1 MGPGPGG
8 RRWSAQSGSVGK
20 RQPWLGEQ
28 PLLVPRYD
36 AFLSW
41 PAPALLEL
49 PLSCPLMWPLH
60 SKTAVTSTFLS
71 MSFQMPVTEECSILK
86 CVT

>member
-1 MGPGPGG
+1 MERTIGQC
-8 RRWSAQSGSVGK
+8 WEKAALA
-20 RQPWLGEQ
+20 WLQ
-28 PLLVPRYD
+28 PLLVPLYD

-71 MSFQMPVTEECSILK
+71 MSFQRPVTEECSILK